1 MTKEEFIKRCYAIKR
16 SHLDRRFEQYIKC
29 IIDEKIVDIENL
41 DPNYRD
47 IYPVIASICDKVSME
62 CVSGRIPLVRKKNK
76 IRNRLSIWML
86 N

>member
-1 MTKEEFIKRCYAIKR
+1 MTKEEFISRCYDMKR
-16 SHLDRRFEQYIKC
+16 SIIDRRFEQYVNC
-29 IIDEKIVDIENL
+29 VVNENIVDIENL

-62 CVSGRIPLVRKKNK
+62 CVRGRIPLVRKKNK
-76 IRNRLSIWML
+76 IKKRLSIWML

>member
-1 MTKEEFIKRCYAIKR
+1 MKR
-16 SHLDRRFEQYIKC
+16 SIIDRRFEQYVNC
-29 IIDEKIVDIENL
+29 VVNENIVDIENL

-62 CVSGRIPLVRKKNK
+62 CVRGRIPLVRKKNK
-76 IRNRLSIWML
+76 IKKRLSIWML